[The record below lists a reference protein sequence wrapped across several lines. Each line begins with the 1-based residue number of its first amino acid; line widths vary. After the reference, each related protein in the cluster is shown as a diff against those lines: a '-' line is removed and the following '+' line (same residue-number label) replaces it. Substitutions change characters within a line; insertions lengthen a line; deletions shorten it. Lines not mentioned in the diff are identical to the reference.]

1 MIAVIICLT
10 LSLYLPPPQNPT
22 PTFAVVE
29 WSRNIYHEWWRT
41 ISRQTWAAARKFF
54 FEWNAIRNKT
64 LKRCAHTQTSHVQKY
79 YSYGW
84 RNIKWIEMWI
94 RKRRWWVVPSW
105 YERFSPLPIET
116 QMPVEVTGARIETKF
131 ISRFR
136 TNFWGVTSQTKK
148 LERNSLQC
156 YQIMQTRIFFFL
168 RVCCVMQTFVWRLL
182 KQAII
187 TL

>member
-10 LSLYLPPPQNPT
+10 LSLSTCPHHRIPRQHL
-22 PTFAVVE
+22 AL
-29 WSRNIYHEWWRT
+29 WSEAE
-41 ISRQTWAAARKFF
+41 ISTMNDDVQFPGKPGRQPGNFF

-136 TNFWGVTSQTKK
+136 TNFWGVTSQKINLNEIHSNVTKSCRR
-148 LERNSLQC
+148 E
-156 YQIMQTRIFFFL
+156 
-168 RVCCVMQTFVWRLL
+168 
-182 KQAII
+182 
-187 TL
+187 